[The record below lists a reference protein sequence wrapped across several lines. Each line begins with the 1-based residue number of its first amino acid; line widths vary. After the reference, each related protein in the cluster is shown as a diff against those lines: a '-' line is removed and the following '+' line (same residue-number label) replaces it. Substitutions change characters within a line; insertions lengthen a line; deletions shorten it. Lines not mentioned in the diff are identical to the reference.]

1 MEEYYL
7 LQINFYLIITM
18 NKKNNFVRMAKKNY
32 VIFFFL
38 AFFIVYIDSCS
49 LSPNSGI
56 EDFHNY
62 PNPFNSK
69 ETSTTYKVSIKSG
82 KIISAKLEIYSTSG
96 DLLDNK
102 DLTVDS
108 PGKKIATCK
117 WAGLDKNGK
126 YLPAG
131 VYIAKITVKDSE
143 DSTFIE
149 EFKTFIK

>member
-1 MEEYYL
+1 
-7 LQINFYLIITM
+7 
-18 NKKNNFVRMAKKNY
+18 MAKKNY

-56 EDFHNY
+56 EDFYNY

-69 ETSTTYKVSIKSG
+69 ETNTTYKVSIKSG
-82 KIISAKLEIYSTSG
+82 EIISAKLEIYSTSG
-96 DLLDNK
+96 DLLDSK
-102 DLTVDS
+102 DLTINTD
-108 PGKKIATCK
+108 KRIATCQC
-117 WAGLDKNGK
+117 AGLDKNGK

>member
-1 MEEYYL
+1 MK
-7 LQINFYLIITM
+7 
-18 NKKNNFVRMAKKNY
+18 KKNNFVRTAKKNHI
-32 VIFFFL
+32 IFFFL
-38 AFFIVYIDSCS
+38 AFFVIYIASCS
-49 LSPNSGI
+49 LRPSSGI
-56 EDFHNY
+56 EDFYNY

-69 ETSTTYKVSIKSG
+69 ETNTTYKVSIKSG
-82 KIISAKLEIYSTSG
+82 EIINAKLEIYSTSG

-102 DLTVDS
+102 DLTVN
-108 PGKKIATCK
+108 KKIATCK

>member
-1 MEEYYL
+1 
-7 LQINFYLIITM
+7 M

-56 EDFHNY
+56 EDFYNY

-69 ETSTTYKVSIKSG
+69 ETNTTYKVSIKSG
-82 KIISAKLEIYSTSG
+82 EIINAKLEIYSISR

-102 DLTVDS
+102 DLTINNSD
-108 PGKKIATCK
+108 KKIATCQ
-117 WAGLDKNGK
+117 WSGLDKNGK

-131 VYIAKITVKDSE
+131 VYTAKITVKDNQ

>member
-1 MEEYYL
+1 
-7 LQINFYLIITM
+7 M

-56 EDFHNY
+56 EDFYNY

-69 ETSTTYKVSIKSG
+69 ETNTTYKVSIKSG
-82 KIISAKLEIYSTSG
+82 KIINAKLEIYSTSG
-96 DLLDNK
+96 DLLDSK
-102 DLTVDS
+102 DLTINTD
-108 PGKKIATCK
+108 KRIATCQ

-126 YLPAG
+126 YLLAG

>member
-1 MEEYYL
+1 
-7 LQINFYLIITM
+7 M

-56 EDFHNY
+56 EDFYNY

-69 ETSTTYKVSIKSG
+69 ETNTTYEVSIKSG
-82 KIISAKLEIYSTSG
+82 KIINAKLEIYSTSG
-96 DLLDNK
+96 DLLDSK
-102 DLTVDS
+102 DLTVD
-108 PGKKIATCK
+108 KKIATCK
-117 WAGLDKNGK
+117 WDGLDKNGK

>member
-1 MEEYYL
+1 
-7 LQINFYLIITM
+7 M
-18 NKKNNFVRMAKKNY
+18 NKKNNFVRMAKKNHI
-32 VIFFFL
+32 IFFFL
-38 AFFIVYIDSCS
+38 AFFIIYIASCS
-49 LSPNSGI
+49 LRPSSGI
-56 EDFHNY
+56 EDFYNY

-69 ETSTTYKVSIKSG
+69 ETSTTYKVSIKSEE
-82 KIISAKLEIYSTSG
+82 IISAKLEIYSTSG
-96 DLLDNK
+96 DLLDSK
-102 DLTVDS
+102 DLTINTD
-108 PGKKIATCK
+108 KRIATCK

>member
-1 MEEYYL
+1 
-7 LQINFYLIITM
+7 M

-56 EDFHNY
+56 EDFYNY

-69 ETSTTYKVSIKSG
+69 ETNTTYKVSIKSG
-82 KIISAKLEIYSTSG
+82 EIISAKLEIYSTSG
-96 DLLDNK
+96 DLLDSK
-102 DLTVDS
+102 DLTINTD
-108 PGKKIATCK
+108 KRIATCQC
-117 WAGLDKNGK
+117 AGLDKNGK

>member
-1 MEEYYL
+1 MK
-7 LQINFYLIITM
+7 
-18 NKKNNFVRMAKKNY
+18 KKNNFVRTAKKNY

-56 EDFHNY
+56 EDFYNY

-69 ETSTTYKVSIKSG
+69 ETNTTYKVSIKSG
-82 KIISAKLEIYSTSG
+82 EIISAKLEIYSTSG
-96 DLLDNK
+96 DLLDSK
-102 DLTVDS
+102 DLTINTD
-108 PGKKIATCK
+108 KRIATCQ

-131 VYIAKITVKDSE
+131 VYMAKITIKDNQ
-143 DSTFIE
+143 DSIFIE

>member
-1 MEEYYL
+1 
-7 LQINFYLIITM
+7 M

-49 LSPNSGI
+49 LSPNSVI
-56 EDFHNY
+56 EDFYNY
-62 PNPFNSK
+62 PNPFNLK

-82 KIISAKLEIYSTSG
+82 EIISAKLEIYSTSG
-96 DLLDNK
+96 DLLDSK
-102 DLTVDS
+102 DLTINTD
-108 PGKKIATCK
+108 KRIATCQC
-117 WAGLDKNGK
+117 AGLDKNGK

>member
-1 MEEYYL
+1 
-7 LQINFYLIITM
+7 M

-56 EDFHNY
+56 EDFYNY

-69 ETSTTYKVSIKSG
+69 ETNTTYKVSIKSG
-82 KIISAKLEIYSTSG
+82 EIINAKLEIYSTSG
-96 DLLDNK
+96 DLLDSK
-102 DLTVDS
+102 DLTINTDKRV
-108 PGKKIATCK
+108 ATCQ
-117 WAGLDKNGK
+117 WSGLDKNGK

-149 EFKTFIK
+149 ELKTFIK

>member
-1 MEEYYL
+1 
-7 LQINFYLIITM
+7 M

-56 EDFHNY
+56 EDFYNY

-69 ETSTTYKVSIKSG
+69 ETSTTYKVSIKNG
-82 KIISAKLEIYSTSG
+82 EIINAKLEIYSTSG
-96 DLLDNK
+96 DLLDSK
-102 DLTVDS
+102 DLTINTD
-108 PGKKIATCK
+108 KRIATYQ

-131 VYIAKITVKDSE
+131 VYTAKITIKDSE
-143 DSTFIE
+143 DSIFIE

>member
-1 MEEYYL
+1 
-7 LQINFYLIITM
+7 M

-56 EDFHNY
+56 EDFYNY

-69 ETSTTYKVSIKSG
+69 ETNTTYRVSIKSG
-82 KIISAKLEIYSTSG
+82 EIINAKMEIYSTSG
-96 DLLDNK
+96 DLLDSK
-102 DLTVDS
+102 DLTVS
-108 PGKKIATCK
+108 TEKKIATCK
-117 WAGLDKNGK
+117 WAGLDKNEK

-131 VYIAKITVKDSE
+131 VYTVKITIKDNQ

>member
-1 MEEYYL
+1 
-7 LQINFYLIITM
+7 M

-56 EDFHNY
+56 EDFYNY

-69 ETSTTYKVSIKSG
+69 ETNTTYKVSIKSG
-82 KIISAKLEIYSTSG
+82 EIISAKLEIYSTSG
-96 DLLDNK
+96 DLLDSK
-102 DLTVDS
+102 DLTVNND
-108 PGKKIATCK
+108 KRIATCK

-131 VYIAKITVKDSE
+131 G
-143 DSTFIE
+143 
-149 EFKTFIK
+149 

>member
-1 MEEYYL
+1 
-7 LQINFYLIITM
+7 M

-56 EDFHNY
+56 EDFYNY

-82 KIISAKLEIYSTSG
+82 EIMNAKLEIYSTSG

-102 DLTVDS
+102 DLTVNE
-108 PGKKIATCK
+108 KIATCQ